1 MTPKRIGFIAAVIAV
16 LSGGGYA
23 IWLQQTEGE
32 TPPGFARSNGRI
44 EADRIDIA
52 AKFPG
57 RIKEILVDE
66 GDRVKAG
73 ETLAKMDAS
82 EMLAQIDEAEAAVRQ
97 SNQQHRRAMAEL
109 ARRYSELEFAHQELS
124 RATRL
129 FEKGHVSTER
139 VQQRRTEKD
148 SAKAA
153 HDSAKAGTSEA
164 VAAVEAALARVARLK
179 ADLDDYTL
187 KAPRD
192 GRVQY
197 RLAEPG
203 EVLASG
209 GKVLTILD
217 LTDVYMTIFLSTR
230 DAGRVAMGAEARIV
244 LDAVP
249 DYVIP
254 ARVTFVAAEAQFT
267 PRYVETEKE
276 REKLVFRVKVQIPRE
291 LLERYADR
299 VKTGVPGVATV
310 RVEEQA
316 KWPEALTVK
325 LPE

>member
-1 MTPKRIGFIAAVIAV
+1 MLAAAIA
-16 LSGGGYA
+16 GGGYA
-23 IWLQQTEGE
+23 VWQQQTEGQ
-32 TPPGFARSNGRI
+32 TPAGFARSNGRI
-44 EADRIDIA
+44 EADRIDVS

-57 RIKEILVDE
+57 RVKTILVDE
-66 GDRVKAG
+66 GDPVKAG
-73 ETLAKMDAS
+73 QTLATMDAG
-82 EMLAQIDEAEAAVRQ
+82 EMLAQIDEAEASVRQ
-97 SNQQHRRAMAEL
+97 ANQQHRRSMAEL
-109 ARRYSELEFAHQELS
+109 ARRYSELEFSHQELS
-124 RATRL
+124 RALRL
-129 FEKGHVSTER
+129 FEKGHVSKEL
-139 VQQRRTEKD
+139 VEQRRTETD

-153 HDSAKAGTSEA
+153 HDAARAGTSEA
-164 VAAVEAALARVARLK
+164 VAAVEAALARVARLR

-203 EVLASG
+203 EVMAAG
-209 GKVLTILD
+209 GKLLTLLD
-217 LTDVYMTIFLSTR
+217 LSDVYMTIFLPTR

-244 LDAVP
+244 LDAAP

-254 ARVTFVAAEAQFT
+254 AKVTFVAAEAQFT

-310 RVEEQA
+310 RVDSQA
-316 KWPEALTVK
+316 QWPDLLQVK

>member
-16 LSGGGYA
+16 LAGGGYA

-44 EADRIDIA
+44 EADRVDIA

-57 RIKEILVDE
+57 RVKEILVDE

-73 ETLAKMDAS
+73 QTLAKMDAS

-97 SNQQHRRAMAEL
+97 ARQQHMQAMAEL
-109 ARRYSELEFAHQELS
+109 ARRYSELEFSHQELS

-139 VQQRRTEKD
+139 VQQRRTETD
-148 SAKAA
+148 SAKAT
-153 HDSAKAGTSEA
+153 HDSAKAGTSHA

-203 EVLASG
+203 EVLAAG

-267 PRYVETEKE
+267 PRYVETERE

-316 KWPEALTVK
+316 KWPESLTVK